1 MAAPH
6 LTPNDAFDRF
16 NHLQDASAAPDPYP
30 EWAKKRRETPV
41 WLVSPSDF
49 FESGTQT
56 PGSPEQIA
64 VPLSFDA
71 VVDVLRDGET
81 FSSSA
86 YANTM
91 GLVMGHSILEM
102 DEPEHFRYR
111 RLIQSAFKRRQLAR
125 WENELVR
132 PLVESCVAE
141 IRSRGRGDLVRD
153 LTFPF
158 PVRVVC
164 GMIGLPE
171 KMHATFHRLALEL
184 IMISFDPALGMAAS
198 AGLRE
203 LFSGVLAER
212 RRAPRDD
219 LISHL
224 ATAELDGTRLDDE
237 QIYAFL
243 RLLAPAGAET
253 TFRSSSNLLVGLLS
267 DPEQWEAV
275 RCDPGLV
282 PAAIEEG
289 LRWESPLTGIQRT
302 AVRDAEVRGVKI
314 PAGTPVHVCLG
325 AANRDETRWENP
337 DRFDIHRPHMHHA
350 SFAFGPHT
358 CMGMHLARMETRVLL
373 ETLIE
378 RLPGL
383 RLDPEALG
391 VQITGRMFRSPL
403 ALPVVFDA

>member
-1 MAAPH
+1 MAAPD

-16 NHLQDASAAPDPYP
+16 NRLQGANAAPDPYP

-41 WLVSPSDF
+41 WLVPPTEF
-49 FESGTQT
+49 FESGMLM
-56 PGSPEQIA
+56 PGSPDQIA

-71 VVDVLRDGET
+71 VVEVLRDGET

-102 DEPEHFRYR
+102 DEPEHFKYR
-111 RLIQSAFKRRQLAR
+111 GLIQSAFNRRQLDR

-132 PLVESCVAE
+132 PLIEGCVAE
-141 IRSRGRGDLVRD
+141 IRSKGRGDLVRD

-158 PVRVVC
+158 PVRVIC

-171 KMHATFHRLALEL
+171 ETHATFHRLALEL
-184 IMISFDPALGMAAS
+184 IMIAFDPALGMAAS

-219 LISHL
+219 LMSEL
-224 ATAELDGTRLDDE
+224 AMAELDGTRLDDE

-253 TFRSSSNLLVGLLS
+253 TYRSSSNLLLGLLS

-275 RCDPGLV
+275 RSDPGLI

-289 LRWESPLTGIQRT
+289 LRWECPLTGIQRT
-302 AVRDAEVRGVKI
+302 AARDAEICGVKI

-337 DRFDIHRPHMHHA
+337 DRFDIHRPRLHHS

-358 CMGMHLARMETRVLL
+358 CLGMHLARMETRILL
-373 ETLIE
+373 ETLFE
-378 RLPGL
+378 QLPGL
-383 RLDPEALG
+383 RLDPDAEAPH
-391 VQITGRMFRSPL
+391 ITGRMFRSPL